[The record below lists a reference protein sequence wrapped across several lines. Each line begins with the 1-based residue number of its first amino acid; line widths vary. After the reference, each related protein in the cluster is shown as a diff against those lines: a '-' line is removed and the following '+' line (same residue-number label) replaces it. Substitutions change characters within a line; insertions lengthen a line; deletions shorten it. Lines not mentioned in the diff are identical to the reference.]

1 MIVGNILIFI
11 TLLPIYVLI
20 YQVRNYLN
28 SKPFGLQTVLDSLAK
43 DGIIILGLRLIVNW
57 ILVINL
63 TNKIVPEYNY
73 YLVMA
78 IWKLNLFLGISLVV
92 QCSTF
97 SVIRYLFV
105 FHFAFITSKSERKIK
120 IITRICV
127 VVLASLCI
135 IIDDFSKTRRFFYLI
150 HSQFKEEDVPEER
163 YLNFMTSIIVAC
175 VSLLVMVAVQ
185 ARIFHEKRK
194 MPEPLKKYKW
204 DFFNLKTVSI
214 ALFIVVAFSL
224 LTISK
229 AFVDVYV
236 IPLLSQTMR
245 DYFITLVIILI
256 LIKSNNR
263 MYEYV
268 KKKIIPEFIQKDM
281 EMYRRINS
289 NPTTTSHR
297 NLPTNASSYR
307 ELNACNNFPNSQS
320 NITQTP
326 NPIVIPK
333 SIDHVGGRNLPIQ
346 VNVNPTSNIQPSR
359 DTLPDVSI

>member
-1 MIVGNILIFI
+1 MAIF
-11 TLLPIYVLI
+11 VLI

-28 SKPFGLQTVLDSLAK
+28 SKPLGLQTVLDSMAK
-43 DGIIILGLRLIVNW
+43 DGIIILGLRLLINW
-57 ILVINL
+57 TLVTL
-63 TNKIVPEYNY
+63 MNKIVPECNY
-73 YLVMA
+73 YVALS
-78 IWKLNLFLGISLVV
+78 IINLNVFLGLSLVV

-105 FHFAFITSKSERKIK
+105 FHFGFIASKSERKIE
-120 IITRICV
+120 IITRTCV

-135 IIDDFSKTRRFFYLI
+135 IIDDFTKSRQFLYLI
-150 HSQFKEEDVPEER
+150 HSQFKEENVPEER
-163 YLNFMTSIIVAC
+163 YKSFITSITITC
-175 VSLLVMVAVQ
+175 VSLLLMVVVQ
-185 ARIFHEKRK
+185 ARIFYEKRK
-194 MPEPLKKYKW
+194 MPEPLEKYKW
-204 DFFNLKTVSI
+204 DFYNLKTVSL
-214 ALFIVVAFSL
+214 ALFFVTAFIL
-224 LTISK
+224 LMSSK
-229 AFVDVYV
+229 AFVNLYV

-245 DYFITLVIILI
+245 DYFFTLVIILI

-289 NPTTTSHR
+289 IPTTTSHR
-297 NLPTNASSYR
+297 NLPTNPTSYR

-359 DTLPDVSI
+359 NTLPDVSI